1 MRKIMLVIA
10 AVMAVG
16 FMLPA
21 QLPNPLNLPDPL
33 GLSRPNPD
41 TSSPEP
47 LRQPPRYEED
57 QQRYKRHYPKKYYK
71 RFHEKRRKH
80 NDN

>member
-1 MRKIMLVIA
+1 MRKIMFVIA
-10 AVMAVG
+10 AVLAVG

-41 TSSPEP
+41 TSPEP
-47 LRQPPRYEED
+47 LRQQPRYEED
-57 QQRYKRHYPKKYYK
+57 QKRYKRHYPKKHYK
-71 RFHEKRRKH
+71 RFHEKRREH
-80 NDN
+80 DDD